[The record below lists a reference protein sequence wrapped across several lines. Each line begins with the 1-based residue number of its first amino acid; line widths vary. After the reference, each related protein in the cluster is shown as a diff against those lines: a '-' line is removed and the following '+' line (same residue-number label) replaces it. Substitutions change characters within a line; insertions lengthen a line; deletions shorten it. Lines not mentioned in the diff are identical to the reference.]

1 MKYVNTA
8 VKKLDA
14 DALVQGKPVYTDD
27 LAPKECLIIKLL
39 RCPHAHAKIV
49 DIDTTVAEKVPGVE
63 LILT

>member
-27 LAPKECLIIKLL
+27 LAPKDCLIIKLL
-39 RCPHAHAKIV
+39 RSPHAHAKMSISTQKLRKRCRV
-49 DIDTTVAEKVPGVE
+49 SS
-63 LILT
+63 